1 MIFIFANILNI
12 INITFLDFIVAHKG
26 DVKLL
31 KNDIEALTKRVNGME
46 WRIRKIEQGFDK

>member
-12 INITFLDFIVAHKG
+12 INITFLDFRVAHKG